1 MAKIADEY
9 KSCNEL
15 KNVEKVTGEMEDI
28 EEITTEVAER
38 AQAYLDSRRDEELSA
53 RKIISKN
60 WGQKTKAEDLQ
71 SARYQGDLKAVMDRY
86 DQRKVTEGEKL
97 WSKSSSGKI
106 DRKMMLIKKANQLR
120 WMISN
125 KNNLGRNQIGRQQR
139 ARMVYQSCFKQKG
152 CKTHQQLR
160 KCRIIKECK
169 PRETKRQ
176 REKADTHKAES
187 RKWIYHWEWRWWI
200 NTSTEKKSRQRP
212 KP

>member
-71 SARYQGDLKAVMDRY
+71 SARYQGDLKVVMDRY

-120 WMISN
+120 WMISKGLWKQLKRVSIPIFDAN
-125 KNNLGRNQIGRQQR
+125 KKKFVITGKQHSWHVLIKLQLQQNTGFYNYASNFQVLKALKATENLGHS
-139 ARMVYQSCFKQKG
+139 AAVY
-152 CKTHQQLR
+152 
-160 KCRIIKECK
+160 RI
-169 PRETKRQ
+169 
-176 REKADTHKAES
+176 A
-187 RKWIYHWEWRWWI
+187 
-200 NTSTEKKSRQRP
+200 KKH
-212 KP
+212 